1 VSGQPQIN
9 LQGAKIMSTGFQQFL
24 REKAEK
30 YGVPERHRDR
40 AEWLLAITKLLD
52 QIREWLKASDPEE
65 LTDIV
70 PYVVQRVERPL
81 GIYDAPAMKIRLGA
95 AEVSIVPIGRYAIGP
110 VPAKI
115 LSHSGLEEASGPVA
129 GRVDI
134 TNGERK
140 YLLLRNVSTGQDRWY
155 ALDERSNATLL
166 DQSRLETIL
175 QDLWS

>member
-1 VSGQPQIN
+1 
-9 LQGAKIMSTGFQQFL
+9 MSTSFQQFL
-24 REKAEK
+24 RQKAEK
-30 YGVPERHRDR
+30 YGVPERHRNR
-40 AEWLLAITKLLD
+40 AEWILAINRLFE

-65 LTDIV
+65 LIEIV
-70 PYVVQRVERPL
+70 PYEVQRVERPL
-81 GIYDAPAMKIRLGA
+81 GIYDAPALKVRLGTRD
-95 AEVSIVPIGRYAIGP
+95 VSIVPIGRYAIGP
-110 VPAKI
+110 VPANI
-115 LSHSGLEEASGPVA
+115 VSHSGLEEAAGPVA

-166 DQSRLETIL
+166 DQFRLETIL